1 MKRSSRHSATRVA
14 WLFAAFAAVVPVAA
28 LTLADFGA
36 AAPPGATD
44 LSIGKAVSATKVHA
58 GATVTYSIKVDNLG
72 PLPASGV
79 TVTDPLPRGA
89 NFVSASSTLGSCANS
104 SNKVTCSIGNLT
116 PGLNVPGSSATI
128 SLNAV
133 LTQGGTITNTA
144 SVKADQKDS
153 TGKNNKAS
161 VSTQV
166 AGGATVAC
174 RKKPATA
181 IGTTGNDRIY
191 GTPGR
196 DVIVTFGGDD
206 RIVARGE
213 RDLVCAGKGNDF
225 INAGGGADRVY
236 AGAGRDRALGRG
248 GPDFL
253 NGGGANDILKGNR
266 GKDTLR
272 GAKGFDRCYGGA
284 GSDSI
289 RCERK
294 R

>member
-1 MKRSSRHSATRVA
+1 MQPTSRHRAVRIG
-14 WLFAAFAAVVPVAA
+14 WLFAALAAVVPVAA
-28 LTLADFGA
+28 LSLADFGA

-44 LSIGKAVSATKVHA
+44 LSISKAVSATKVQA
-58 GATVTYSIKVDNLG
+58 RATVTYTIKVDDLG

-79 TVTDPLPRGA
+79 TVTDQLPRGA

-104 SNKVTCSIGNLT
+104 SNKVTCSIGNLA
-116 PGLNVPGSSATI
+116 PGLNAPGSSATI

-144 SVKADQKDS
+144 SVKADQKDT
-153 TGKNNKAS
+153 TGKNDKAS

-174 RKKPATA
+174 RKKPATI
-181 IGTTGNDRIY
+181 IGTTGNDRIK

-196 DVIVTFGGDD
+196 DVIVTFGGND

-225 INAGGGADRVY
+225 IDAGGGADRVY
-236 AGAGRDRALGRG
+236 AGAGRDKALGRG

-253 NGGGANDILKGNR
+253 NGGGANDILKGQR